1 MKTLLTNA
9 TVVTMDPA
17 IGDLT
22 QGQVLVEDDRILAVG
37 HDLPAEGAEVI
48 DCQGGILIP
57 GLVNAHLHT
66 WQTALRGVAAN
77 WTLLE
82 YFRHVHRGL
91 AALFTPDDIHIATHM
106 GALNQLNCGTTTLGD
121 WCHNNPT
128 PAHTDAA
135 VRGLQASGIRA
146 VFFHGS
152 PKPDPKPGQPH
163 FSEIPHPRGEVERL
177 IDGPL
182 SHRDGRVTLG
192 LAILG
197 PHYATLDVTLQDF
210 ALAKEFGLV
219 ASMHQGGGVAVSPGG
234 WDVIEKLGLLG
245 PDINIVHGQS
255 LDDGQLAR
263 FCEQGVTFSIAP
275 ENEMTQGHGFPITG
289 HVRRHGGVVSLGVD
303 LESVISGDMFTAA
316 RMALGMQR
324 SLDNDASRR
333 EQGSI
338 PETSTIRTREALEWI
353 TLGGARALGLE
364 ERIGSLTPGKQAD
377 IVLLDSGQLNMQPVS
392 DPVSTVVMQASL
404 ANVDSV
410 MVAGEFHKRYGKLL
424 TDVADGVRQL
434 EASGHRIYAE
444 LQLREQASR
453 EQASREQEEKAQ

>member
-9 TVVTMDPA
+9 IVLTLDPS
-17 IGDLT
+17 IGDLNP
-22 QGQVLVEDDRILAVG
+22 GQVLVEDDRILAVG
-37 HDLPAEGAEVI
+37 RDLTADDANVI
-48 DCQGGILIP
+48 DCRGGILIP
-57 GLVNAHLHT
+57 GLVNAHMHT

-82 YFRHVHRGL
+82 YFANVHRGL
-91 AALFTPDDIHIATHM
+91 ATLFTPEDIHIATRM
-106 GALNQLNCGTTTLGD
+106 GALNQLNSGITTLGD

-128 PAHTDAA
+128 PAHTDAG
-135 VRGLQASGIRA
+135 VRGLQEAGIRA

-163 FSEIPHPRGEVERL
+163 FSEVPHPRKEVERL
-177 IDGPL
+177 LAGPL
-182 SHRDGRVTLG
+182 GDPDGRVTLG

-197 PHYATLDVTLQDF
+197 PHYSTLDVSLHDF

-219 ASMHQGGGVAVSPGG
+219 ASMHQGGGQAVSPGA
-234 WDVIEKLGLLG
+234 WDVIEDRGLLG

-255 LDDGQLAR
+255 LSDDQLAR
-263 FCEQGVTFSIAP
+263 FCAQGVTFSIAP

-303 LESVISGDMFTAA
+303 LESVISGDMFTVA

-324 SLDNDASRR
+324 SLDNDASRS

-338 PETSTIRTREALEWI
+338 PATSTVRTHEALEWI
-353 TLGGARALGLE
+353 TLDGARALGLE
-364 ERIGSLTPGKQAD
+364 DRIGSLSPGKQAD
-377 IVLLDSGQLNMQPVS
+377 IVLLDSSMLNMQPVS
-392 DPVSTVVMQASL
+392 DPISSVVMQASL

-410 MVAGEFHKRYGKLL
+410 MVAGKFHKRNGQLL
-424 TDVADGVRQL
+424 TDLTSGLREL
-434 EASGHRIYAE
+434 EASGHRIYGE
-444 LQLREQASR
+444 LQARKQ
-453 EQASREQEEKAQ
+453 QEEIT

>member
-1 MKTLLTNA
+1 MKTLLTHA
-9 TVVTMDPA
+9 TVITMDPEL
-17 IGDLT
+17 GDLAD
-22 QGQVLVEDDRILAVG
+22 GQVLVEDDRILAVG
-37 HDLPAEGAEVI
+37 HDLPSEGAEVV
-48 DCQGGILIP
+48 DCGGGILIP
-57 GLVNAHLHT
+57 GLVNAHMHT

-82 YFRHVHRGL
+82 YFGHVHRGL
-91 AALFTPDDIHIATHM
+91 ATLFSPDDIRIATRM

-128 PAHTDAA
+128 PEHTDAA
-135 VRGLQASGIRA
+135 IHGLEESGIRA
-146 VFFHGS
+146 LFFHGS

-163 FSEIPHPRGEVERL
+163 FSEVPHPRGEVERL
-177 IDGPL
+177 LAGSLGD
-182 SHRDGRVTLG
+182 REGRVTLG

-197 PHYATLDVTLQDF
+197 PHYSTLDVTLHDF
-210 ALAKEFGLV
+210 ELAKEFGLV
-219 ASMHQGGGVAVSPGG
+219 ASMHQGGGQAVTPGG
-234 WDVIEKLGLLG
+234 WDVIEGKGLLG

-255 LDDGQLAR
+255 LSDGQLAR
-263 FCEQGVTFSIAP
+263 FCEKGVTFSIAP

-303 LESVISGDMFTAA
+303 LESVISGDMFTVA

-333 EQGSI
+333 ERGGI
-338 PETSTIRTREALEWI
+338 PETSTIRTREALRWI
-353 TLGGARALGLE
+353 TLDGARALGLE
-364 ERIGSLTPGKQAD
+364 DRIGSLTPGKQAD

-410 MVAGEFHKRYGKLL
+410 MVAGEFHKRDGRLL
-424 TDVADGVRQL
+424 ADIEEGIGQL
-434 EASGHRIYAE
+434 TASGQRIYAE
-444 LQLREQASR
+444 LQSR
-453 EQASREQEEKAQ
+453 QPEEATP

>member
-1 MKTLLTNA
+1 MKRLLTHA
-9 TVVTMDPA
+9 TVITMDPEL
-17 IGDLT
+17 GDLAN
-22 QGQVLVEDDRILAVG
+22 GQVLVEDDRILAVG
-37 HDLPAEGAEVI
+37 HDLPSEGAEII
-48 DCQGGILIP
+48 DCRGGILIP

-91 AALFTPDDIHIATHM
+91 ATLFTPDDIHIATRM

-128 PAHTDAA
+128 PEHTDAA
-135 VRGLQASGIRA
+135 VRGLKESGIRA
-146 VFFHGS
+146 LFFHGS

-177 IDGPL
+177 LEGEL
-182 SHRDGRVTLG
+182 SDPEGRVTLG

-197 PHYATLDVTLQDF
+197 PHYSTLEVSLQDF
-210 ALAKEFGLV
+210 KLAKEFGLV
-219 ASMHQGGGVAVSPGG
+219 ASMHQGGGEAVSPGG
-234 WDVIEKLGLLG
+234 WDVIEAQGLLG

-255 LDDGQLAR
+255 LSDAQLAR
-263 FCEQGVTFSIAP
+263 FCAQGVTFSIAP

-303 LESVISGDMFTAA
+303 LESVISGDMFSVA

-333 EQGSI
+333 KQGTI
-338 PETSTIRTREALEWI
+338 PDTSTIRTREALEWI
-353 TLGGARALGLE
+353 TVDGARALGLE
-364 ERIGSLTPGKQAD
+364 ARIGSLTPGKQAD
-377 IVLLDSGQLNMQPVS
+377 IVLLDSGLLNMQPVS

-410 MVAGEFHKRYGKLL
+410 MVAGEFHKRNGRLL
-424 TDVADGVRQL
+424 ADVAAGVRRL
-434 EASGHRIYAE
+434 DASGQRIYGE
-444 LQLREQASR
+444 LMSR
-453 EQASREQEEKAQ
+453 EQASRAQGERAQ

>member
-9 TVVTMDPA
+9 TVLTMDPQL
-17 IGDLT
+17 GDLR
-22 QGQVLVEDDRILAVG
+22 QGQVLVENDHILAVG
-37 HDLPAEGAEVI
+37 HDLPSQAATVV
-48 DCQGGILIP
+48 DCRGGILIP
-57 GLVNAHLHT
+57 GLINAHMHT

-82 YFRHVHRGL
+82 YFGHVHRGL
-91 AALFTPDDIHIATHM
+91 AALFTPDDIRIATRM

-128 PAHTDAA
+128 PEHTDAA
-135 VRGLQASGIRA
+135 VEGLQASGIRA

-177 IDGPL
+177 LDGPL
-182 SHRDGRVTLG
+182 SDPDGRVTLG

-197 PHYATLDVTLQDF
+197 PHYSTLDVSLHDF

-219 ASMHQGGGVAVSPGG
+219 ASMHQGGGKAVSPGG
-234 WDVIEKLGLLG
+234 WDVIEEQGLLG

-289 HVRRHGGVVSLGVD
+289 HVRRHKGVVSLGVD
-303 LESVISGDMFTAA
+303 LESVVSGDMFTVA

-324 SLDNDASRR
+324 SLDNDVSRR

-338 PETSTIRTREALEWI
+338 PDTSTIRTREALEWI
-353 TLGGARALGLE
+353 TIDGARALGLDA
-364 ERIGSLTPGKQAD
+364 RIGSLTPGKQAD
-377 IVLLDSGQLNMQPVS
+377 IVLLDTALLNMQPVS
-392 DPVSTVVMQASL
+392 DPVSSVVMQASL

-410 MVAGEFHKRYGKLL
+410 MVAGEFHKRSGRLL
-424 TDVADGVRQL
+424 EDVEDGVRQL
-434 EASGHRIYAE
+434 EVSGHRIYAE
-444 LQLREQASR
+444 LQLREQETRAK
-453 EQASREQEEKAQ
+453 QETSS